1 MQMMT
6 EKEHINAINRNHLTG
21 IKMSLKQTA
30 LAYLKKNKIKKDIL
44 RLTAKYL
51 FYKI

>member
-1 MQMMT
+1 
-6 EKEHINAINRNHLTG
+6 
-21 IKMSLKQTA
+21 MSLKQTA

-51 FYKI
+51 FYKIWHLSIKKDK